1 MRKSDSKGNATY
13 LSFFLSSFAEK
24 VTLTKYFIFF
34 LFTNFTSFREER
46 SVVVMSDSLQGSF
59 ILCENKQTEQNSN
72 TPKRYITDF
81 PSPQNLEKKKPHQR
95 GTFKRGN
102 HNICFVLFKR
112 LILKFHNAPAPSLP
126 GSNNFLKVPDHH
138 NSRPIW
144 PPACY

>member
-24 VTLTKYFIFF
+24 VTLIKYFIFF

-72 TPKRYITDF
+72 TPKKIHHWF
-81 PSPQNLEKKKPHQR
+81 SKPLESWKEKTALEGNIQEGKP
-95 GTFKRGN
+95 
-102 HNICFVLFKR
+102 
-112 LILKFHNAPAPSLP
+112 
-126 GSNNFLKVPDHH
+126 
-138 NSRPIW
+138 
-144 PPACY
+144 